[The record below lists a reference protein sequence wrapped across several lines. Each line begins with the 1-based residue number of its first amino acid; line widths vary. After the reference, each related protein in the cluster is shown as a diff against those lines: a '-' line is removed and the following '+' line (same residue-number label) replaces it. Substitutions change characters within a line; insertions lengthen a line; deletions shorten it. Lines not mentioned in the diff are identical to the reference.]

1 MQFIDNKLH
10 LRAPG
15 INKKEYKTNSIKD
28 AASLT
33 YFYFWK
39 VKKKWG
45 ETAPSEFTV
54 SEFSLNLQQKR
65 K

>member
-39 VKKKWG
+39 VKKK
-45 ETAPSEFTV
+45 
-54 SEFSLNLQQKR
+54 
-65 K
+65 